1 MMVDEGMKGAVVR
14 WQRVARHLGKVDGV
28 VAIYL
33 FGSQARG
40 QADHLSDVDLAVLL
54 REDLSKDEM
63 WRLEDRL
70 GVVATDLLEAEKVDL
85 FALNLAPLRVQFEI
99 ISTGRLLLS
108 VDEMRRTD
116 SEVAIMTRWWDFAE
130 FDARFDRYLLA
141 RIKEGFSDAEREQ
154 YHATLGTSG

>member
-1 MMVDEGMKGAVVR
+1 MVDDGMQGADVR
-14 WQRVARHLGKVDGV
+14 WERVAHRLAEVDGV

-40 QADHLSDVDLAVLL
+40 QADHLSDVDLAVLV
-54 REDLSKDEM
+54 REDVAKEEM

-70 GVVATDLLEAEKVDL
+70 GVMASEQLETGKVDL
-85 FALNLAPLRVQFEI
+85 FVVNLAPLSAQFEV

-108 VDEMRRTD
+108 SDEVRRTD
-116 SEVAIMTRWWDFAE
+116 SEVAIMNQWWDFRE
-130 FDARFDRYLLA
+130 FDARFDRYVLA